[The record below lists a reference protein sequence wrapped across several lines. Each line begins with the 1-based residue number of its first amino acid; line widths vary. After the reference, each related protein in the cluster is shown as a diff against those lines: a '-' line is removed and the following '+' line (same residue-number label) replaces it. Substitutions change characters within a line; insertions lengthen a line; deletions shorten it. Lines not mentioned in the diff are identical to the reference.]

1 MSAFEFRERV
11 EAGIDK
17 AMTALGETL
26 INGRAASM
34 EDYRRL
40 AGEVRGLD
48 VAKGI
53 VQAEYKRMF
62 ETRRVS
68 DVKGSADETQD

>member
-1 MSAFEFRERV
+1 MSVFEFRDRV
-11 EAGIDK
+11 DTAIDK
-17 AMTALGETL
+17 QMTALGETL
-26 INGRAASM
+26 INGRVSTM

-53 VQAEYKRMF
+53 IEAEYKRMF
-62 ETRRVS
+62 ETKRVS
-68 DVKGSADETQD
+68 DVKDTADETQD